1 MVQIS
6 LIISYILLVAILISV
21 LKPRYGMFLL
31 LICLFVVPV
40 MVIRIEPIRVGQKVI
55 FSFVSLLILVRYMPT
70 LVAERLD
77 MFKPFFF
84 LMGAQ
89 FLLIFLQDATMQRI
103 SLSAIVGEISLSIIF
118 PLALFVLIKAD
129 PKAHKL
135 FVKALLISGAIMV
148 IYGLFLTTMPGI
160 NPYLM
165 MTLPEYEMEFN
176 ESYALGQSA
185 LDAATRFGQVDDR
198 LFGRISSTMVHPTT
212 YALVLCFLFIFIA
225 CLYRKDRIKLTIG
238 EVLILVA
245 IITCGVR
252 TPLVVIMMAGV
263 LFMLYVRK
271 IRMLFYAVAIVG
283 IVYFVI
289 YKYSHVLAAYV
300 LSIFDSSQDVSGSSL
315 EMRLLQLDGCF
326 DIIKDCEWVGRGYS
340 WTSHYTSLHESHPV
354 LLSFESL
361 IFVVL
366 CNTGY
371 AGVIIW
377 AVTLLIF
384 LYQTS
389 KYANK
394 DKQVAALILFASYI
408 AFSCITG
415 EYGYMRYF
423 MVFYVI
429 ILTMFEDNANITFRR
444 RFEILM
450 RRWERKNIT

>member
-1 MVQIS
+1 
-6 LIISYILLVAILISV
+6 
-21 LKPRYGMFLL
+21 
-31 LICLFVVPV
+31 
-40 MVIRIEPIRVGQKVI
+40 
-55 FSFVSLLILVRYMPT
+55 
-70 LVAERLD
+70 
-77 MFKPFFF
+77 
-84 LMGAQ
+84 
-89 FLLIFLQDATMQRI
+89 
-103 SLSAIVGEISLSIIF
+103 
-118 PLALFVLIKAD
+118 
-129 PKAHKL
+129 
-135 FVKALLISGAIMV
+135 
-148 IYGLFLTTMPGI
+148 
-160 NPYLM
+160 
-165 MTLPEYEMEFN
+165 
-176 ESYALGQSA
+176 
-185 LDAATRFGQVDDR
+185 
-198 LFGRISSTMVHPTT
+198 
-212 YALVLCFLFIFIA
+212 
-225 CLYRKDRIKLTIG
+225 
-238 EVLILVA
+238 
-245 IITCGVR
+245 
-252 TPLVVIMMAGV
+252 
-263 LFMLYVRK
+263 
-271 IRMLFYAVAIVG
+271 
-283 IVYFVI
+283 
-289 YKYSHVLAAYV
+289 
-300 LSIFDSSQDVSGSSL
+300 
-315 EMRLLQLDGCF
+315 MRLLQLDGCF